1 MREQHKTTVLMAALL
16 IAAALLSA
24 QDQQPRRPSGFT
36 PYRHRYS
43 IEDLQRRFSGPMM
56 AEAAREVGLL
66 DEVNRRGPYA
76 PTLESLATHPV
87 PEWYWD
93 AKLGVFL
100 DWGLYSVAGY
110 GEKRFARARYPDWYL
125 DHMYNVL
132 APYHAATWGADFERD
147 DFIPLFTASR
157 FDARELVALVKASG
171 ARYLVP
177 FSKHHDGF
185 CLWASRFTERDV
197 ADTSP
202 GLDVTARLAAECR
215 RQGLRHGFYFSVEE
229 WEYPLLLDGDRLG
242 LRLWSTE
249 VPAGATVESR
259 GDPLALAFDS
269 ARHNRTVSGKVPV
282 RDFVSQYLLPQAK
295 EFIDVYDPDILWF
308 DGDWTRPAS
317 YYRTPDLVAYFY
329 NRARGRK
336 EVAANDRLGKG
347 TRGHSGDFY
356 TSETDEI
363 VSPLDHPWE
372 ENRSMGESY
381 GYYWKDE
388 DSTLLTTD
396 ELVQMLVRVVAKGG
410 NLMLLVSPDGTGR
423 IPENQASRLR
433 DIGAWLR
440 VNGEAIFD
448 TRPHSVVCDSSQLG
462 QNVWYT
468 RSKDGRYAYAI
479 VFSPPTGESVIL
491 KSAKPVWEKNVTILG
506 YPHPLAPNESWVD
519 TGSAYGMVVRIPEEL
534 RRAGNR
540 PPAWVIR
547 YETR

>member
-1 MREQHKTTVLMAALL
+1 MRERHGTAVFLAALL
-16 IAAALLSA
+16 ITAAPLSA
-24 QDQQPRRPSGFT
+24 QDPQPRRPPGFT
-36 PYRHRYS
+36 PYRYRQG
-43 IEDLQRRFSGPMM
+43 IEELQRRFSGPMM

-66 DEVNRRGPYA
+66 DEVNRRGPYE
-76 PTLESLATHPV
+76 PTTESLLTHPV
-87 PEWYWD
+87 PEWYRD

-125 DHMYNVL
+125 DYMYNVL
-132 APYHAATWGADFERD
+132 APYHASAWGADFERD

-157 FDARELVALVKASG
+157 FDAEALVALVKASG

-197 ADTSP
+197 ADMSP

-215 RQGLRHGFYFSVEE
+215 RQGLKHGFYFSVEE

-249 VPAGATVESR
+249 TPPGATVESG
-259 GDPLALAFDS
+259 GDPLVLAFDS
-269 ARHNRTVSGKVPV
+269 ARHNRMVSGKVPV
-282 RDFVSQYLLPQAK
+282 RDFVAQYLLPQAK

-317 YYRTPDLVAYFY
+317 YYRTPELVAYFY

-336 EVAANDRLGKG
+336 EVAANDRLGRG
-347 TRGHSGDFY
+347 TRGHCGDFY

-363 VSPLDHPWE
+363 VAPLNHPWE

-381 GYYWKDE
+381 GYYWKDS
-388 DSTLLTTD
+388 DATLLTTD

-423 IPENQASRLR
+423 I
-433 DIGAWLR
+433 
-440 VNGEAIFD
+440 
-448 TRPHSVVCDSSQLG
+448 
-462 QNVWYT
+462 
-468 RSKDGRYAYAI
+468 
-479 VFSPPTGESVIL
+479 
-491 KSAKPVWEKNVTILG
+491 
-506 YPHPLAPNESWVD
+506 
-519 TGSAYGMVVRIPEEL
+519 
-534 RRAGNR
+534 RRTR
-540 PPAWVIR
+540 PPA
-547 YETR
+547 

>member
-1 MREQHKTTVLMAALL
+1 MRERHGTAVFLAALL
-16 IAAALLSA
+16 ITAAPLSA
-24 QDQQPRRPSGFT
+24 QDPQPRRPPGFT
-36 PYRHRYS
+36 PYRYRQG
-43 IEDLQRRFSGPMM
+43 IEELQRRFSGPMM

-66 DEVNRRGPYA
+66 DEVNRRGPYE
-76 PTLESLATHPV
+76 PTTESLLTHPV
-87 PEWYWD
+87 PEWYRD

-125 DHMYNVL
+125 DYMYNVL
-132 APYHAATWGADFERD
+132 APYHASAWGADFERD

-157 FDARELVALVKASG
+157 FDAEALVALVKASG

-197 ADTSP
+197 ADMSP
-202 GLDVTARLAAECR
+202 GLDVTARLASECR

-249 VPAGATVESR
+249 TPPGATVESG
-259 GDPLALAFDS
+259 GDPLVLAFDS
-269 ARHNRTVSGKVPV
+269 ARHNRMVSGKVPV
-282 RDFVSQYLLPQAK
+282 RDFVGQYILPQAK

-317 YYRTPDLVAYFY
+317 YYRTPELVAYFY

-336 EVAANDRLGKG
+336 EVAANDRLGRG
-347 TRGHSGDFY
+347 TRGHCGDFY

-363 VSPLDHPWE
+363 VAPLDHPWE

-381 GYYWKDE
+381 GYYWKDS
-388 DSTLLTTD
+388 DATLLTTD

-433 DIGAWLR
+433 EIGEWLR

-448 TRPHSVVCDSSQLG
+448 TRPHDVACDTSQLG

-468 RSKDGRYAYAI
+468 RSKDGKYAYAI
-479 VFSPPTGESVIL
+479 VFSPPTGESVVL
-491 KSAKPVWEKNVTILG
+491 KSAKPVWEKDVTILG
-506 YPHPLAPNESWVD
+506 YPHPLAPNVSWVD

-534 RRAGNR
+534 SRAGGR

>member
-1 MREQHKTTVLMAALL
+1 VRPRLVAFLL
-16 IAAALLSA
+16 LLAAAAPVWA
-24 QDQQPRRPSGFT
+24 QDEQPRRTPGFT
-36 PYRHRYS
+36 PYRYRHGA
-43 IEDLQRRFSGPMM
+43 EELQRRFSAPLM
-56 AEAAREVGLL
+56 AEAAREVASL
-66 DEVNRRGPYA
+66 EEANRQGPYA
-76 PTLESLATHPV
+76 PTLESLLTHPV
-87 PEWYWD
+87 PEWYRD

-132 APYHAATWGADFERD
+132 APYHASAWGADFERD

-157 FDARELVALVKASG
+157 FDAQALVSLVRESG

-185 CLWASRFTERDV
+185 CLWASRFTHRDV
-197 ADTSP
+197 ADMSP
-202 GLDVTARLAAECR
+202 GRDVTAQLADECR
-215 RQGLRHGFYFSVEE
+215 RQGLKHGFYFSVEE
-229 WEYPLLLDGDRLG
+229 WEYPVLLDGDRLG
-242 LRLWSTE
+242 LRLWSKDA
-249 VPAGATVESR
+249 PAGAKLESR
-259 GDPLALAFDS
+259 GDPLVVAFDS
-269 ARHNRTVSGKVPV
+269 ARHDRRVSGKVPV
-282 RDFVSQYLLPQAK
+282 RDFVSQYIVPQAK
-295 EFIDVYDPDILWF
+295 DFIDRYDPDILWF

-317 YYRTPDLVAYFY
+317 HYRTPDLVAYFY

-336 EVAANDRLGKG
+336 EVAANDRLGQG

-363 VSPLDHPWE
+363 VAPLDHAWE
-372 ENRSMGESY
+372 ENRSLGESY
-381 GYYWKDE
+381 GYYWKDDE
-388 DSTLLTTD
+388 STLLGTD
-396 ELVQMLVRVVAKGG
+396 ELVKMLVRVVAKGG

-433 DIGAWLR
+433 EIGAWLR
-440 VNGEAIFD
+440 VNGEAIYD
-448 TRPHSVVCDSSQLG
+448 TRPHTVACDTTQLG

-468 RSKDGRYAYAI
+468 RSKDGKYAYAI
-479 VFSPPTGESVIL
+479 VFTPPTGESVVL

-519 TGSAYGMVVRIPEEL
+519 TGDAYGMVVRIPEEL
-534 RRAGNR
+534 RRPGNR

-547 YETR
+547 YETRPQE

>member
-1 MREQHKTTVLMAALL
+1 MKTRAAVLFLALL
-16 IAAALLSA
+16 ISATPLSA
-24 QDQQPRRPSGFT
+24 QDPQPRRPPGFT
-36 PYRHRYS
+36 PYRYRHS
-43 IEDLQRRFSGPMM
+43 IEELQRRFSTPLM
-56 AEAAREVGLL
+56 ADAAREVRLL
-66 DEVNRRGPYA
+66 DEANRRGPYA
-76 PTLESLATHPV
+76 PTMESLLEHPV
-87 PEWYWD
+87 PEWYRD

-125 DHMYNVL
+125 DYMYNVL
-132 APYHAATWGADFERD
+132 APYHASAWGVDFERD

-157 FDARELVALVKASG
+157 FDAEALVALVKESG

-185 CLWASRFTERDV
+185 CLWASRFTQRDV
-197 ADTSP
+197 ADMSP

-249 VPAGATVESR
+249 TPPGATVESR
-259 GDPLALAFDS
+259 SDPLVLAIDR
-269 ARHNRTVSGKVPV
+269 ARHNRMISGKVPV
-282 RDFVSQYLLPQAK
+282 RDFVAQYLLPQAK

-317 YYRTPDLVAYFY
+317 HYRTPDLVAYFY

-363 VSPLDHPWE
+363 VAPLDHPWE

-381 GYYWKDE
+381 GYCWKDS
-388 DSTLLTTD
+388 DATLLSAAD
-396 ELVQMLVRVVAKGG
+396 LVRMLVRVVAKGG

-423 IPENQASRLR
+423 IPESQSSRLR
-433 DIGAWLR
+433 EIGAWLR

-448 TRPHSVVCDSSQLG
+448 TRPHYVACDSSQLG

-468 RSKDGRYAYAI
+468 RSKGGKYAYAI
-479 VFSPPTGESVIL
+479 VFSPPTDESVVL
-491 KSAKPVWEKNVTILG
+491 KSARPVWDKNVAILG
-506 YPHPLAPNESWVD
+506 YPHPLAPNASWVD

-534 RRAGNR
+534 RQQGRR